1 MKFTRAQLLEQ
12 ADAMGINPNTATSWL
27 QRLLKRGLLVN
38 VDGKGNYVRARVC
51 GCEGA
56 PE

>member
-51 GCEGA
+51 ECEGA